1 MKNSVKTFKTY
12 YIFNYVDMSV
22 CKIKL
27 FQLHNTFFET
37 YSNLKFEQTFVI
49 WVPSVQYFFVSVFMK
64 LTQDGGR
71 RSERF
76 DFWVTSCKDCDF
88 PGDSFPSTVITFRF
102 NPLVFL
108 LKQTDPRESRSEWQ
122 KQKVQHS
129 CIVSSHLVHQ
139 NDTRNK
145 VLERSHSHN
154 PQKLNFRV

>member
-88 PGDSFPSTVITFRF
+88 PGDSFPST
-102 NPLVFL
+102 L
-108 LKQTDPRESRSEWQ
+108 LLSALTLCCFCWSKRILGRAGANEKSR
-122 KQKVQHS
+122 K
-129 CIVSSHLVHQ
+129 SSTV
-139 NDTRNK
+139 
-145 VLERSHSHN
+145 VLFQVTLSIKMTHGT
-154 PQKLNFRV
+154 KF